1 MKNTIFLFIIIFI
14 SNAVSANEKFD
25 FAKDI
30 IKSFTNLNEATLD
43 YYKKLE
49 NPKSQEK
56 LKTET
61 MNFVALLVESQNL
74 LLPYTKS
81 EFEDV
86 KKVADDLRNL
96 MSDLVKENYSFLSSV
111 SNPELKSNE
120 LSTKSE
126 AFKNKFG
133 FVSSFFNQITLGS
146 CMILARERI
155 GEEKNNADKQYSVLT
170 LEQRDELNK
179 LLIDGFG
186 NSIEQGQKIKSKT
199 AFEASARIMYEFLN
213 MEWEFK
219 KNVG

>member
-14 SNAVSANEKFD
+14 SNAVRANEKFE
-25 FAKDI
+25 FTKDI

-43 YYKKLE
+43 YYKTLE

-74 LLPYTKS
+74 LLPYLKS
-81 EFEDV
+81 ESDDV
-86 KKVADDLRNL
+86 KKVANDLRNL
-96 MSDLVKENYSFLSSV
+96 MSDLVKENYSFLGSV

-120 LSTKSE
+120 LLTKSE
-126 AFKNKFG
+126 AFKNKLS

-186 NSIEQGQKIKSKT
+186 NSVKEGQKMKSET
-199 AFEASARIMYEFLN
+199 AFESSARIMYEFLN